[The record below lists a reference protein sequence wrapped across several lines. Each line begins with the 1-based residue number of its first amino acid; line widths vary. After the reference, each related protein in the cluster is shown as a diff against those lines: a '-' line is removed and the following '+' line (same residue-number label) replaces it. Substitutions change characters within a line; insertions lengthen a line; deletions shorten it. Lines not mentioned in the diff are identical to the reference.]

1 MIYLV
6 KKYDKNDAVYS
17 KVSQKQ
23 ELINQR
29 LYFDMGTLYKSF
41 AEHFYPH
48 NLASTSINTR
58 KR

>member
-6 KKYDKNDAVYS
+6 KKYDKNDTVYS
-17 KVSQKQ
+17 KDSQKQ

-41 AEHFYPH
+41 AEHFYP
-48 NLASTSINTR
+48 II
-58 KR
+58 